1 VNLMSYQGIEQI
13 CQTHAERLRW
23 ARDTLRPLFPLAPE
37 NLNRLSPID
46 LAVFDQFVVRFSKLQ
61 DAMGAKLFP
70 AILEL
75 TKEQGD
81 LRTFIDKLN
90 RLEKM
95 GVLDSATQWLEFR
108 EMRNQ
113 FAHDYPTD
121 SAIQVS
127 LLNQAFDMTEELLK
141 VLEQTTAFAKGYL
154 PES

>member
-1 VNLMSYQGIEQI
+1 MQPISYQGIEQV
-13 CQTHAERLRW
+13 CRTHAERLRW
-23 ARDTLRPLFPLAPE
+23 ARDTLSPLFPLVPE
-37 NLNRLSPID
+37 NLSRLSPID

-70 AILEL
+70 AVLEL

-90 RLEKM
+90 HLEKM
-95 GVLDSATQWLEFR
+95 GALDSAEQWLILR

-121 SAIQVS
+121 PALQSG
-127 LLNQAFDMTEELLK
+127 LLNQAFDMAEDLLQI
-141 VLEQTTAFAKGYL
+141 LDQITDFARPYL
-154 PES
+154 PK